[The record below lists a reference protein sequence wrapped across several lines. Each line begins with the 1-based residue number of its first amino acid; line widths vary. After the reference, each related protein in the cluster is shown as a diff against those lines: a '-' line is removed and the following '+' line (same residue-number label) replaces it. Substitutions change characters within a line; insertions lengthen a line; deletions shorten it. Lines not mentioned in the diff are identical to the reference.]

1 MILGMDAQRYV
12 CELAAETDGLIALGN
27 GGGGGKNGH
36 PPRVVPVPEPGK
48 ARVAAAERLQDDQPS

>member
-27 GGGGGKNGH
+27 GGGGGCNGNGWGALWSDL
-36 PPRVVPVPEPGK
+36 RF
-48 ARVAAAERLQDDQPS
+48 AEVTGECA